1 MNSINSDTV
10 MRCTLIVYGICTR
23 MAVKLGLSMVL
34 EPSKEKRLIDAKKKL
49 INAIEGVLR
58 PLI

>member
-1 MNSINSDTV
+1 MNSISNDTV
-10 MRCTLIVYGICTR
+10 KRCTLIVYGIYTR

-34 EPSKEKRLIDAKKKL
+34 EPCKEKRLIDGEKKL